1 MAIRWD
7 QLGKQLIDWGGDYDV
22 LDNRSFDGGARDAA
36 TPNKKGTVEQSFNTQ
51 GKTKPGYDST
61 GRKVAAEVSTPNPQ
75 PQVDNSTS
83 DGGGN
88 GSGYAA
94 GYDPVAVQAARKAA
108 EDNAIKARLK
118 GEGISTLDQLYAL
131 YDQIVN
137 QIRTVGGDAIG
148 RVNKDFDGKIA
159 QQVTDMNNG
168 MYDTDVAAA
177 AGNLA
182 DSSWRSF
189 DRGKVRTAA
198 DANIKTLNNAREGA
212 AAEIGTNVATDAA
225 KYEADK
231 AGIARTKQLLNDST
245 DLTEIQN
252 TTNTLDATKRGVQA
266 DTAKYSTTGEFA
278 QKANKL
284 GQYDTSVLENTLAS
298 VVANASASPAAKA
311 GAINDLLTGA
321 QIDDTEKERLKNK
334 YTQNV

>member
-1 MAIRWD
+1 MSFFGDLIAAT
-7 QLGKQLIDWGGDYDV
+7 GKQLGLPELGISEKFGSNGAAASVGPYGAIV
-22 LDNRSFDGGARDAA
+22 DNTAS
-36 TPNKKGTVEQSFNTQ
+36 
-51 GKTKPGYDST
+51 
-61 GRKVAAEVSTPNPQ
+61 KVANVVNPPSAQLSTAQPVSNPTA
-75 PQVDNSTS
+75 VDTGN
-83 DGGGN
+83 GGG
-88 GSGYAA
+88 GG
-94 GYDPVAVQAARKAA
+94 GTTTYDPVAAAAAAKAA
-108 EDNAIKARLK
+108 ADNAKKARLK
-118 GEGISTLDQLYAL
+118 GEGIATLDQLYAL

-137 QIRTVGGDAIG
+137 QIKTVGGDAIG
-148 RVNKDFDGKIA
+148 RVNKDFDGKVA

-231 AGIARTKQLLNDST
+231 AGIARTKQLLNDSQ

-284 GQYDTSVLENTLAS
+284 GQYDTTVLENTLAS

-321 QIDDTEKERLKNK
+321 QIDDGEKERLKNK
-334 YTQNV
+334 YTQSI